1 MDSYDL
7 TTYSATPGYFV
18 LRMVIVLA
26 IEAGVRPQQADV
38 ISAFQIPALDEKIAI
53 TMPKGFD
60 IGGIT
65 LGICLKNMQG
75 LK

>member
-26 IEAGVRPQQADV
+26 IEAGVRPQQSDF

-60 IGGIT
+60 IDGMT
-65 LGICLKNMQG
+65 MGICLKNMQG